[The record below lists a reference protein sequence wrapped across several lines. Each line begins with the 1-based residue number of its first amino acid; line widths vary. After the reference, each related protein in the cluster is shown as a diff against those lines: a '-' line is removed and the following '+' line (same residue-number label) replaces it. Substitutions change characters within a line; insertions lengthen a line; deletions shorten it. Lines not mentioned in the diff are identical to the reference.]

1 MDWLGFLNF
10 IRDNIAVITCL
21 ITILGLYL
29 NNRNLKQ
36 TFKNDFSKIHRERF
50 LEEMGGLSHEVVDV
64 MQEIMEAGSD
74 DSKVKKSVEN
84 LKNVENK
91 ILAHG
96 SAKAIDIC
104 CCAQQNVYK
113 GGSPA
118 KTLAILSLLI
128 CQLRYDLSGE
138 VLSYESW
145 FKMKL
150 NDYDDAKMKK
160 EIAVYAAEV
169 VKKMKLNKGFLR
181 KLS

>member
-1 MDWLGFLNF
+1 MDWASILNF
-10 IRDNIAVITCL
+10 TKENIAIITCL
-21 ITILGLYL
+21 VTILGLYL

-36 TFKNDFSKIHRERF
+36 TFRNDFSKIHRERF

-64 MQEIMEAGSD
+64 MQEIMDAGGD
-74 DSKVKKSVEN
+74 DSKVKKSVKS

-113 GGSPA
+113 GKSA
-118 KTLAILSLLI
+118 ARTLAILSLLI
-128 CQLRYDLSGE
+128 CQLRFDLSGE
-138 VLSYESW
+138 ILSYESW

-150 NDYDDAKMKK
+150 NDYDDAKMKN

-181 KLS
+181 ELS